1 MSRRGQQPGRERVQH
16 DHQQPDEVQR
26 PQPGVDPPDVLEDVV
41 MIGPRRGDREEADQ
55 EGGIVAGNRNDVT
68 S

>member
-1 MSRRGQQPGRERVQH
+1 
-16 DHQQPDEVQR
+16 
-26 PQPGVDPPDVLEDVV
+26 V